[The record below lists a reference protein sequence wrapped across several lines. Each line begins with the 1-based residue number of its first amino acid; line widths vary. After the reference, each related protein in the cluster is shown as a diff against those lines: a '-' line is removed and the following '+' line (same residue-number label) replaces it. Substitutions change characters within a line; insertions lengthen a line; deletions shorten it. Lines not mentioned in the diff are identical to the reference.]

1 MRTEMDCL
9 VLENVV
15 LHKHEQPVWEEQDD
29 WQNEFELD

>member
-9 VLENVV
+9 VLENIV
-15 LHKHEQPVWEEQDD
+15 LHKHEQPLWEEKQN